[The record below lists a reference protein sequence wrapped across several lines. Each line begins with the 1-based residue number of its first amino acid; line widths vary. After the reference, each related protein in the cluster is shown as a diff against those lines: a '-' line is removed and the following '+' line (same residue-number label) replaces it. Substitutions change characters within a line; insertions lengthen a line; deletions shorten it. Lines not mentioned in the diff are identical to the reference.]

1 MTSADAK
8 RTLSAPIVGLAAGL
22 IVALGAIYWAVEAAD
37 IAQQAARPHVVL
49 VSLDTLRAGNLGC
62 YGHERDTSPHLDDL
76 ARRSVRFENAFA
88 QASVTLA
95 SHLSLLTSL
104 YPPQF
109 GIVRDDG
116 QNYMQNVTKLRLSD
130 NVVTLAEVLADAGY
144 STAAFAGGGLVS
156 RSYGFAQG
164 FDHFWNASTPAEN
177 TLAESLPRLFDWLDA
192 WQDDHDADERVFVFL
207 HSYDIHDP
215 YRAPAPFK
223 KAFTDRRAEQFVR
236 QEKYAPITTALQAHL
251 PDPTPEQLAEIM
263 GFYDNGIA
271 YADDRMAALEQGL
284 RERGLWENTLLVILS
299 DHGEEFMEH
308 GDWGHRPKI
317 FRELTHVPL
326 IVHFPEDDHA
336 GTVVESPVELLDVA
350 PTILEWLELPPP
362 SDWRGQSLMPFVQGR
377 ANPTPNRPI
386 YSEVAN
392 ERFAIRGVRR
402 GDWLLVWHGAADRTE
417 LYDLA
422 NDPGEQHDV
431 AAEHQDVVAEM
442 FGDLKS
448 WMEELLRSSEQLQ
461 AVPMDA
467 DGLSLMEFEQE
478 VLRQLGYVK

>member
-1 MTSADAK
+1 MTPADRQ
-8 RTLSAPIVGLAAGL
+8 RTPSAPIMRLLAGLLLAAG
-22 IVALGAIYWAVEAAD
+22 ALYWLSRESDRAL
-37 IAQQAARPHVVL
+37 QATRPHVVL

-62 YGHERDTSPHLDDL
+62 YGHERDTSPYLDDL
-76 ARRSVRFENAFA
+76 ARRSVRFESAYA

-109 GIVRDDG
+109 GIVRNDG
-116 QNYMQNVTKLRLSD
+116 KNHMQNVTKLRLAD
-130 NVVTLAEVLADAGY
+130 GVVTLAEVLAEAGY
-144 STAAFAGGGLVS
+144 STAGFAGGGLLS
-156 RSYGFAQG
+156 SSYGFDQG
-164 FDHFWNASTPAEN
+164 FDHFWHASKPEES
-177 TLAESLPRLFDWLDA
+177 TLSESLPRLFNWLDA
-192 WQDDHDADERVFVFL
+192 WQESHDEDERVFLFL

-236 QEKYAPITTALQAHL
+236 QEGFPPMTTALQTNL

-284 RERGLWENTLLVILS
+284 RDRGLWENTLFVVLS
-299 DHGEEFMEH
+299 DHGEEFKEH
-308 GDWGHRPKI
+308 GDWGHPPKI

-326 IVHFPEDDHA
+326 IVRFPQDGHA
-336 GTVVESPVELLDVA
+336 GVVVESPVELLDVA
-350 PTILEWLELPPP
+350 PTILEWLEIPRP
-362 SDWRGQSLMPFVQGR
+362 SDWRGLSLIPLVEGR
-377 ANPTPNRPI
+377 PEPTPDRPI

-392 ERFAIRGVRR
+392 ERFAIRGIRQ
-402 GDWLLVWHGAADRTE
+402 GDWLLVWHGAAERTE

-431 AAEHQDVVAEM
+431 AAEHEDVVAEM
-442 FGDLKS
+442 LGYLKS
-448 WMEELLRSSEQLQ
+448 WMEELLRSSEDLQ

-467 DGLSLMEFEQE
+467 DGLSLMEFEQA
-478 VLRQLGYVK
+478 VLRELGYLK